1 MVINKIESELKLNFE
16 LIYVFFLQ
24 FYSQN
29 FCQISLLAKSC
40 DQSEID
46 KEKLVFYLKI
56 GSQH

>member
-16 LIYVFFLQ
+16 LICVFLKQ
-24 FYSQN
+24 FYSLN
-29 FCQISLLAKSC
+29 FGRICLPAKSC

-56 GSQH
+56 GSHH